1 MGILP
6 MINREKIPSAK
17 KLLDS
22 TNSLPPDYGTILE
35 EIRGKI
41 KAAQLRAL
49 TAVNQELIS
58 LYREIGRIIHNQ
70 QQEGS
75 WGTSVVEVV
84 AKDLQ
89 KSFPGM
95 RGFSS
100 RNLWNMR
107 DFYLSYADNAKLQ
120 AMTVEISWTHNV
132 VIFEKCKDSLEREF
146 NIRMSK
152 KNGWIYRVFDEPDRQ

>member
-75 WGTSVVEVV
+75 
-84 AKDLQ
+84 
-89 KSFPGM
+89 
-95 RGFSS
+95 
-100 RNLWNMR
+100 
-107 DFYLSYADNAKLQ
+107 
-120 AMTVEISWTHNV
+120 
-132 VIFEKCKDSLEREF
+132 
-146 NIRMSK
+146 
-152 KNGWIYRVFDEPDRQ
+152 